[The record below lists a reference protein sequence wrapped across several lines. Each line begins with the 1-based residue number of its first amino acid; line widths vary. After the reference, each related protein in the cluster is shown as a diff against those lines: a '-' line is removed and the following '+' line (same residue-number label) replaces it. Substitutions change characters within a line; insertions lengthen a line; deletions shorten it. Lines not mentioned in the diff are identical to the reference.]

1 MSEERIAVCSICGD
15 LIADGE
21 RCKCGIIE
29 IKNNEILG
37 EAWVWRSYLR
47 QRRGDTES
55 QKG

>member
-1 MSEERIAVCSICGD
+1 MSKELIAICADCGD

-29 IKNNEILG
+29 IKNNEIIG
-37 EAWVWRSYLR
+37 EAFVWRSYVR